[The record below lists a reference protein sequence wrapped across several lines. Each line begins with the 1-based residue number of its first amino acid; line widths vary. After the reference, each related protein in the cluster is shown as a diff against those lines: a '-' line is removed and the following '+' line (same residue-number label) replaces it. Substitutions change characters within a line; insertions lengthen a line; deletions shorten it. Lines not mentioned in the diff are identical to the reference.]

1 MIKMTRK
8 KYSLPNKPNH
18 YVNRV
23 QLYMLEVLELFLA
36 NKELIKCS
44 GYDLT
49 LNGYM
54 FKSDT
59 GICNNVA
66 RYLRLKG
73 LLGPK
78 SLEISDA
85 TIEAL
90 VVTWP
95 KYSGSLAYPVE
106 GTSLG
111 YVSANFLWHNE
122 DRWELVEH
130 LRDELKK
137 VVYEPEK
144 QNRSLHGKASFL

>member
-36 NKELIKCS
+36 NKELIMRS
-44 GYDLT
+44 GYNLV
-49 LNGYM
+49 LNGYT
-54 FKSDT
+54 FKPDT

-66 RYLRLKG
+66 RYLRFKG

-95 KYSGSLAYPVE
+95 KFSGSLAYPVE

-111 YVSANFLWHNE
+111 YISVNFLWHNE
-122 DRWELVEH
+122 DRWELVTH

-144 QNRSLHGKASFL
+144 SDRSLHRKASFL